1 MFSFVLGICLGYIF
15 SIVVSALGTDQVKR
29 QIISLLE
36 RATGENYVDLNFALN
51 DAEAP
56 HFAKN
61 LTGFV
66 TSISIDNYEID
77 PKGWVYIRYAI
88 SGMKIVEEDR
98 KVLKRSICLEL
109 HNYLLENHG
118 VDTRTF
124 YISTLT
130 DNIIILKI
138 AASPMAQREFHNLKF
153 SEKLE
158 CTDEMIEE

>member
-15 SIVVSALGTDQVKR
+15 SIFVAFLGADQVKR
-29 QIISLLE
+29 QIISFLE

-51 DAEAP
+51 DAEAL

-61 LTGFV
+61 ITGFV
-66 TSISIDNYEID
+66 ASISLDAYEIN
-77 PKGWVYIRYAI
+77 PKGWVFIRYAI
-88 SGMKIVEEDR
+88 SGMKIAEEDR

-130 DNIIILKI
+130 DDIIILKI

-153 SEKLE
+153 SENLE